1 VEFRVLGTIEV
12 AGPAPSLSPPGAKE
26 RAILARLLIDAGRT
40 VPADAL
46 LDAGW
51 DDVPREVAARSLAVR
66 VANLRAYLEPGRE
79 RGAPSSLL
87 VREGPGYRLAVEPS
101 QVDAYRFERAV
112 RAAASLPPADA
123 LEALEA
129 ALALWRGPAY
139 GDLADSEF
147 AQAEVRRLED
157 LRAQAQAAH
166 ARALVELGR
175 PLEAIPVLR
184 RLLEDEPLGEELT
197 RTLMMAL
204 YAGGRQVEALAAY
217 RELAA
222 RLRELGLQPGEPV
235 RALERR
241 ILEQDPGLAAQHEPT
256 PAVPVPARPAPVGRE
271 HELGRLRAALAAASG
286 GRRTG
291 VLLHGEPGAG
301 KSALVDAFLAEAA
314 PGGAVAG
321 VGQCVGHRGPGE
333 PYMPVLEALGELAR
347 GPQAEAV
354 QAALAQR
361 APTWLVEL
369 PWLLDESPDPEAVRH
384 RAHGAT
390 RSRML
395 REMLEALD
403 AISATAPVLLVLE
416 DLHWADDSTLDLL
429 DAVLRRRDPARLL
442 VLGTFRPAGEQGG
455 AAIAALA
462 NDLCVRG
469 AAESLPVGRLPEDA
483 VAAYLR
489 RRFPAGPLPD
499 GAAAVL
505 ARRAGGNP
513 LFMGNL
519 VDHWLAEG
527 VLVPAGGGVRLPRGA
542 AALEEGVPP
551 TLHAHIR
558 DQLDALSPE
567 DAELLRAASVAGRRF
582 SIATLA
588 AASGRDADAVELR
601 CGELARRTRLIEH
614 DEEGHAFPHDLHR
627 EVLYGL
633 LPADARAQLH
643 ARVGEHLAETEGE
656 VPERAAELGFHFLA
670 GRDAERAVR
679 FLRLAA
685 ERALTRNAHAEGIR
699 HLRAALGAALEV
711 TDDAERIRAE
721 VELLSSLG
729 QALVATDGWSAPEAE
744 ASLQRARELAALL
757 ADNEPLLAV
766 LLALGTLYELRG
778 EFSRAHE
785 MAEEFQRIAPPGL
798 RDQQLE
804 SAELL
809 ACNLFHQGS
818 FARALEHAERG
829 LALFEQGGAQGVY
842 STFPATLGD
851 NAGVSCHDWAG
862 LALWFLG
869 YPDRA
874 LARAIRAL
882 DLARDPS
889 RAYSLATARAQIAVV
904 HQCRREPEA
913 ALAWAD
919 ATIAAAQELG
929 YSYREAMGRVLR
941 GWALSCLGDT
951 EQGTREI
958 TEGLAASRATG
969 ARMDDPHYLGLLAD
983 AHLRAGGIEPGLA
996 AVAEALELAGR
1007 ERSLFYEPELHRV
1020 AGALLV
1026 QAGEPAE
1033 AERRLRQGLT
1043 RAREQGSAALELRL
1057 ATDLARL
1064 APDSASA
1071 AEARAAVALAYHAF
1085 EEGHGTRDLREAA
1098 AVLGLAPAQA
1108 IVPAPAS
1115 ASTTMPSATR

>member
-1 VEFRVLGTIEV
+1 MEFRVLGTIEV
-12 AGPAPSLSPPGAKE
+12 DGPAPTLSPPGAKE

-66 VANLRAYLEPGRE
+66 VANLRAFLEPGRE

-87 VREGPGYRLAVEPS
+87 VREGPGYRLAVQAA
-101 QVDAYRFERAV
+101 QVDAHRFEQEV
-112 RAAASLPPADA
+112 RAAAGLPPA
-123 LEALEA
+123 EALAACER

-139 GDLADSEF
+139 GDLADAEF

-175 PLEAIPVLR
+175 PLEAIPGLR
-184 RLLEDEPLGEELT
+184 RLLQDEPLGEELT

-204 YAGGRQVEALAAY
+204 YASGRQVEALAAY

-241 ILEQDPGLAAQHEPT
+241 ILEQDPGLAAQHEPA
-256 PAVPVPARPAPVGRE
+256 PQAAPSRPAPVGRE
-271 HELGRLRAALAAASG
+271 HELGRLRAALAAATS

-291 VLLHGEPGAG
+291 VLAHGEPGAG
-301 KSALVDAFLAEAA
+301 KSTLVDAFLAEAA
-314 PGGAVAG
+314 TGGAVAG

-347 GPQAEAV
+347 GPQADAMRT
-354 QAALAQR
+354 ALAQR

-369 PWLLDESPDPEAVRH
+369 PWLLDEVPDPDAVRH
-384 RAHGAT
+384 RAQGAT
-390 RSRML
+390 RARML

-403 AISATAPVLLVLE
+403 AMGAAAPVIVVLE

-442 VLGTFRPAGEQGG
+442 VVGTYRPTGEHGEPPV
-455 AAIAALA
+455 AALA
-462 NDLCVRG
+462 HDLCVRG
-469 AAESLPVGRLPEDA
+469 ASESLPVPRLPEKA
-483 VAAYLR
+483 VEQYLLS
-489 RRFPAGPLPD
+489 RFPASALPE
-499 GAAAVL
+499 GLAPVL

-513 LFMGNL
+513 LFMRNL

-527 VLVPAGGGVRLPRGA
+527 VLVPAGGGVRLPRGP
-542 AALEEGVPP
+542 AALEQGVPP

-558 DQLDALSPE
+558 DQLDALPPD
-567 DAELLRAASVAGRRF
+567 DADLLQAASVAGRRF
-582 SIATLA
+582 SIATLS

-601 CGELARRTRLIEH
+601 CAQLSRRTRLIERGE
-614 DEEGHAFPHDLHR
+614 DGHAFPHDLHR

-633 LPADARAQLH
+633 LPADARARLH
-643 ARVGEHLAETEGE
+643 ARVGEHLAATEGGA
-656 VPERAAELGFHFLA
+656 PERAAELGFHFLA

-685 ERALTRNAHAEGIR
+685 ERAFTRNAHAEGIR
-699 HLRAALGAALEV
+699 HLRAALDAAV
-711 TDDAERIRAE
+711 QVADDSERTRAE

-744 ASLQRARELAALL
+744 ASLQRARELAGRL
-757 ADNEPLLAV
+757 ADNEPLMSV

-778 EFSRAHE
+778 EFSRSHD
-785 MAEEFQRIAPPGL
+785 MAQEFQRIAPAGM

-804 SAELL
+804 SSELL

-818 FARALEHAERG
+818 FARALEYAERG
-829 LALFEQGGAQGVY
+829 LELFEQGTRGAY

-919 ATIAAAQELG
+919 ATIAAAQDLG

-941 GWALSCLGDT
+941 GWALSALGDT
-951 EQGTREI
+951 DQGIREI

-969 ARMDDPHYLGLLAD
+969 ARMDDPHYLALLAD
-983 AHLRAGGIEPGLA
+983 AHLRARAIDAGLA
-996 AVAEALELAGR
+996 AVEEALELARR
-1007 ERSLFYEPELHRV
+1007 ERSLFYEPELHRIG
-1020 AGALLV
+1020 GALLV
-1026 QAGEPAE
+1026 QAGNLTEG
-1033 AERRLRQGLT
+1033 ERRLRMGLA
-1043 RAREQGSAALELRL
+1043 RARDQGSAALELRL

-1064 APDSASA
+1064 APDAASA
-1071 AEARAAVALAYHAF
+1071 AEDRAAVTRAFSAF

-1098 AVLGLAPAQA
+1098 AVLGIPVGQSMA
-1108 IVPAPAS
+1108 PAPAS
-1115 ASTTMPSATR
+1115 ASTRSPSPTR